1 MSYHKRN
8 RGILADLCRPTLC
21 HLLIDDIAQRLLL
34 LKKHHEVV
42 DDVHALGLGMQ
53 AHIAA
58 TVGLLHSKEQFGVA
72 GVFVYK
78 RCQVSTVTSDSA
90 VGSMFIVMLRRF
102 FSFTSLRYDTLST
115 TKSM

>member
-1 MSYHKRN
+1 MSYHKRK

-58 TVGLLHSKEQFGVA
+58 TVGLLHSKSSSVLPGFSFISV
-72 GVFVYK
+72 VRF
-78 RCQVSTVTSDSA
+78 STVTSDSA